1 MNGDKQYHKPVLHR
15 EAISYLI
22 TDPNGIYIDGTLG
35 GGGHSSL
42 ILQQLGTNGKL
53 IAFDKDIEAI
63 EFCRERFKEI
73 LARSVPQLQ
82 LRNESFSKACSIAE
96 EIGNIQGLLL
106 DLGVSSK
113 HFDSTSGG
121 FSYRTN
127 SQLDMRF
134 YPVGRTAED
143 LINSATEEE
152 LERIFRIYGEEKYS
166 HKIARRIC
174 SVRRVRALRT
184 TFDLRDVIIEAVPTH
199 NPIDNLS
206 RVFQAI
212 RIVVNRELEELEN
225 TLTSVLPVL
234 NLGGRL
240 VIISY
245 HSLEDR
251 IVKHFFKEHSEPKT
265 HQNKYKTNVK
275 QSNSVPT
282 LQILTNKPIIP
293 SKEEQKENSRSRSAK
308 MRVAERIA

>member
-1 MNGDKQYHKPVLHR
+1 MSETQQYHTPVLHH

-35 GGGHSSL
+35 GGGHTSL
-42 ILQQLGTNGKL
+42 ILQQLGSGGRL

-96 EIGNIQGLLL
+96 EFEKIQGLLL

-152 LERIFRIYGEEKYS
+152 LERIFRVYGEEKYS

-174 SVRRVRALRT
+174 SIRRVRALRT
-184 TFDLRDVIIEAVPTH
+184 TFDLRDAVTEAVPTF
-199 NPIDNLS
+199 NPVDNLS

-212 RIVVNRELEELEN
+212 RIVINSELEELEN
-225 TLTSVLPVL
+225 TLKSILPAL
-234 NLGGRL
+234 NIGGRI
-240 VIISY
+240 VVISY

-251 IVKHFFKEHSEPKT
+251 IVKQFFKEHSEPKT
-265 HQNKYKTNVK
+265 HQNKYKISIK

-282 LQILTNKPIIP
+282 LNILTNKPIIP
-293 SKEEQKENSRSRSAK
+293 TKEEQQQNIRSRSAK
-308 MRVAERIA
+308 MRVAERVW

>member
-1 MNGDKQYHKPVLHR
+1 MSDTLQYHKPVLHR

-22 TDPNGIYIDGTLG
+22 TNPNGLYIDGTLG
-35 GGGHSSL
+35 GGGHSDL
-42 ILQQLGTNGKL
+42 ILQQLGPHGKL
-53 IAFDKDIEAI
+53 IAFDKDIDAI
-63 EFCRERFKEI
+63 NHCRERFKEI
-73 LARSVPQLQ
+73 LARGVPQLE
-82 LRNESFSKACSIAE
+82 LRNESFSKACSLAE
-96 EIGNIQGLLL
+96 EYGGIQGLLL

-143 LINSATEEE
+143 LINSASEEE
-152 LERIFRIYGEEKYS
+152 LERIFRVYGEEKYS

-174 SVRRVRALRT
+174 SIRRVKALRT
-184 TFDLRDVIIEAVPTH
+184 TYDLRDAILQSIPSH
-199 NPIDNLS
+199 NPTDILS

-212 RIVVNRELEELEN
+212 RIVINNELEELET
-225 TLTSVLPVL
+225 TLNSIFPVL
-234 NLGGRL
+234 NLGGRI
-240 VIISY
+240 VVISY

-265 HQNKYKTNVK
+265 HQNKYKTTIK
-275 QSNSVPT
+275 QSNSVPK
-282 LQILTNKPIIP
+282 LKILTNKPITP
-293 SKEEQKENSRSRSAK
+293 SEEEQKENPRSRSAR
-308 MRVAERIA
+308 MRVAERIS

>member
-1 MNGDKQYHKPVLHR
+1 MSEAPQYHIPVLHR

-82 LRNESFSKACSIAE
+82 LRNESFSKACSLAE

-152 LERIFRIYGEEKYS
+152 LERIFRVYGEEKYS
-166 HKIARRIC
+166 HKIARRIY

-184 TFDLRDVIIEAVPTH
+184 TFDLRDVIIEAVPTY

-225 TLTSVLPVL
+225 TLSTVLPAL

-251 IVKHFFKEHSEPKT
+251 IVKQFFKEHSEPKT
-265 HQNKYKTNVK
+265 HQNKYKANVK

-293 SKEEQKENSRSRSAK
+293 TKEEQKENSRSRSAK
-308 MRVAERIA
+308 MRVAVRVS

>member
-1 MNGDKQYHKPVLHR
+1 MNGEKQYHKPVLHR

-73 LARSVPQLQ
+73 LALSVPQLQ

-113 HFDSTSGG
+113 HFDSSSGG

-152 LERIFRIYGEEKYS
+152 LERIFRLYGEEKYS

-206 RVFQAI
+206 RVFQAV
-212 RIVVNRELEELEN
+212 RIVINRELEELEN

-251 IVKHFFKEHSEPKT
+251 IVKQFFKEHSEPKT
-265 HQNKYKTNVK
+265 HQNKYKANFK

-308 MRVAERIA
+308 MRVAERIS